1 MPFFS
6 QNSVRI
12 KWRFFKKF
20 LFTYLSFNKEKSL
33 NIFFLLTFDLGMIDY
48 LCFMTTKDKEFIAEA
63 YSLIVKIEELIKSY
77 GYEDRV
83 LSAMLLG
90 ILDIDFDDEIR
101 IGEEIQIKSVFSY
114 NLDSKEELE
123 MMKEIMD
130 SQFEDPDDDIDKLL
144 GDLGIHLN

>member
-1 MPFFS
+1 
-6 QNSVRI
+6 
-12 KWRFFKKF
+12 
-20 LFTYLSFNKEKSL
+20 
-33 NIFFLLTFDLGMIDY
+33 
-48 LCFMTTKDKEFIAEA
+48 MTTKDKEFIAEA